1 MTTAR
6 VRTFHARRGRLGPE
20 MNDALDELLPRYAV
34 AIESPGAPSDLFDPP
49 LPVVLEIG
57 FGMGDATVTMA
68 RLEPDRGI
76 LAVDVHTRGIAA
88 LARALDSEA
97 LTNVRVAHGDAVT
110 LVEALP
116 EGCLAGIRAWFPDP
130 WPKARHHKRRLVQ
143 PVTLTLL
150 ASRLQSGG
158 TMHFATDWPE
168 YAEQMLEVV
177 SAEPTL
183 RLTSTGFTPRPEWR
197 PMTRYEKAG
206 LTAGRPVAD
215 LIAVRV

>member
-1 MTTAR
+1 
-6 VRTFHARRGRLGPE
+6 

-34 AIESPGAPSDLFDPP
+34 AVESPGAPSDLFDPP

-183 RLTSTGFTPRPEWR
+183 RLTSTGFTPRPDWR
-197 PMTRYEKAG
+197 PMTRYETAG